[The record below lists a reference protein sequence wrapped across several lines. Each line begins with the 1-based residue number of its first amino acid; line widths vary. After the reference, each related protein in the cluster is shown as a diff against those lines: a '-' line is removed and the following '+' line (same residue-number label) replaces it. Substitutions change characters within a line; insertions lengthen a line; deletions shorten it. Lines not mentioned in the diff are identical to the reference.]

1 MEFFGMKEM
10 KDTPTKNT
18 PNYAFISQQEYK
30 NKYYN
35 ETLDT
40 FLEEYVTGDDD
51 TNQLPPTGTESGSNV
66 NEQPLQGDGR
76 DKVRIYSRNIPQ
88 YFLTLEDY
96 CDAVREGDGKQ
107 MDQIHKDFLLY
118 FKTDSSFDAYSL
130 EMMVNV
136 AQNEILLSEREAQRA
151 IWSQTVN
158 SKGGPGKNMEA
169 DLMQENRNNDHKAAI
184 KAMGASKTKKAV
196 QRVTKAAGGQ
206 RQIVE
211 IFDEQTVR
219 VSPQSSSHTHRSSER
234 DEQIIQQDLRRLRPF
249 KIVPSR
255 MHPSFPDCLAHPVE
269 KRGWTLSN
277 FMHGLKSYMQKMA
290 G

>member
-10 KDTPTKNT
+10 KDTPTKNR

-35 ETLDT
+35 ETLDK
-40 FLEEYVTGDDD
+40 FLEEYVTGDDN
-51 TNQLPPTGTESGSNV
+51 TNQLPPTGTESESNV

-76 DKVRIYSRNIPQ
+76 DKVRMYSRNILQ

-96 CDAVREGDGKQ
+96 RDAVREGDGKR
-107 MDQIHKDFLLY
+107 MAQIHKDFLLY
-118 FKTDSSFDAYSL
+118 FKTDPSFNAYSL

-136 AQNEILLSEREAQRA
+136 AQNEILLSEREAERA

-158 SKGGPGKNMEA
+158 WKGGPGKNMEA

-184 KAMGASKTKKAV
+184 KAMGANKTKLAV
-196 QRVTKAAGGQ
+196 HRASKAAGGQ

-211 IFDEQTVR
+211 NFDEQTG
-219 VSPQSSSHTHRSSER
+219 VSPQSSSHTHRSSDR
-234 DEQIIQQDLRRLRPF
+234 DEQVILQDLRRLRPF

-255 MHPSFPDCLAHPVE
+255 MHPSFPDCVTHPIEKVDFVE
-269 KRGWTLSN
+269 LHAW
-277 FMHGLKSYMQKMA
+277 LKDHMQKMA